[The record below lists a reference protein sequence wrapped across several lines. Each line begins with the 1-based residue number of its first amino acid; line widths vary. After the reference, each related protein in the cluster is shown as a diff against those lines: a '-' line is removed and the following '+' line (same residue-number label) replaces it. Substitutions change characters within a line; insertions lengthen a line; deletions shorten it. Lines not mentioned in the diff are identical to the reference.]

1 MEPVRIMRAMK
12 KRGYSGLFSS
22 LSFAAITYSSAAA
35 QPVCEPGQR
44 RIVGQVVDAA
54 TEAPLDVVRV
64 AAEASARPALTT
76 SDGRFLL
83 CEVGAGAIA
92 ITAERL
98 GYETLTVDVVAG
110 TANDPIRL
118 RLRPSPI
125 LLDGLEIVMDRF
137 KHRQRAVATVVRTYD
152 EAAFASSG
160 QWSAADFVA
169 SRSGIFTSPCAFG
182 RCVYYRGTLVPPAI
196 YLDER
201 PLPGG
206 WAQFESLPTSQLYMI
221 EVYRR
226 GTHVRAYSH
235 AFMERAAQTRLAP
248 LPITLSSR
256 VRATGC
262 ATRLLRGRGDAYS
275 GLSVDPPR
283 SACPPW
289 E

>member
-1 MEPVRIMRAMK
+1 MSRAMESPGC
-12 KRGYSGLFSS
+12 RGLFSS
-22 LSFAAITYSSAAA
+22 VLLAAIAFSSAAA

-64 AAEASARPALTT
+64 AAEVSARPVLTT

-83 CEVGAGAIA
+83 CDVGAGTIA

-110 TANDPIRL
+110 TASDPIRL
-118 RLRPSPI
+118 RLQPSPI
-125 LLDGLEIVMDRF
+125 LLEGLEIVMDRF
-137 KHRQRAVATVVRTYD
+137 KHRHRAVATVVRTYD

-160 QWSAADFVA
+160 HWSAADFVA
-169 SRSGIFTSPCAFG
+169 SRSGIFTMPCGFG
-182 RCVYYRGTLVPPAI
+182 RCVYYRGALVSPSV

-235 AFMERAAQTRLAP
+235 AFMERAAKTRLAP

-256 VRATGC
+256 VLPVGC
-262 ATRLLRGRGDAYS
+262 STRVIRGRGDAYS
-275 GLSVDPPR
+275 GWSVDPPR
-283 SACPPW
+283 FGCPP
-289 E
+289 

>member
-1 MEPVRIMRAMK
+1 MLRAMEK
-12 KRGYSGLFSS
+12 PGFPGLFSA
-22 LSFAAITYSSAAA
+22 LALAATTFSSAAA
-35 QPVCEPGQR
+35 QPVCEPGQP

-64 AAEASARPALTT
+64 AAEVSARPALTT

-83 CEVGAGAIA
+83 CEVGAGTMA

-110 TANDPIRL
+110 IGSDPVRL
-118 RLRPSPI
+118 RLQPSPI
-125 LLDGLEIVMDRF
+125 LLEGLEIVMDRF
-137 KHRQRAVATVVRTYD
+137 KSRHRAVATVVRTYD

-160 QWSAADFVA
+160 HWSAGDFVA
-169 SRSGIFTSPCAFG
+169 SRSGIFTTPCGFD
-182 RCVYYRGTLVPPAI
+182 RCVYYRGSLVRPSV

-206 WAQFESLPTSQLYMI
+206 WAQFESLPTSHLYMI

-226 GTHVRAYSH
+226 GTHVRAYSQ
-235 AFMERAAQTRLAP
+235 AFMERAAKTRLAP

-256 VRATGC
+256 VLPPGC
-262 ATRLLRGRGDAYS
+262 ATRVLRGRGDAYS
-275 GLSVDPPR
+275 GWSVDPPR
-283 SACPPW
+283 LGCPP
-289 E
+289 

>member
-1 MEPVRIMRAMK
+1 MLRAMK
-12 KRGYSGLFSS
+12 KPGFPMLSS
-22 LSFAAITYSSAAA
+22 ALPLAAITFSSAAA
-35 QPVCEPGQR
+35 QPVCEPGQP

-64 AAEASARPALTT
+64 AAGVSARPVLTT

-110 TANDPIRL
+110 IASDPIRL
-118 RLRPSPI
+118 RLQPSPI
-125 LLDGLEIVMDRF
+125 LLEGLEIVMDRF
-137 KHRQRAVATVVRTYD
+137 KSRHRAVATVVRTYD

-160 QWSAADFVA
+160 HWSAGDFVA
-169 SRSGIFTSPCAFG
+169 SRSGIFTTPCGFD
-182 RCVYYRGTLVPPAI
+182 RCVFYRGALVPPSV

-226 GTHVRAYSH
+226 GTHVRAYSR

-256 VRATGC
+256 VLPVGC
-262 ATRLLRGRGDAYS
+262 ATRVIRGRGDAYS
-275 GLSVDPPR
+275 GWSVDPPR
-283 SACPPW
+283 LGCPP
-289 E
+289 

>member
-1 MEPVRIMRAMK
+1 MESP
-12 KRGYSGLFSS
+12 GLPGLFAPVA
-22 LSFAAITYSSAAA
+22 LAAIIVSSAAA
-35 QPVCEPGQR
+35 QPVCEPDQR

-64 AAEASARPALTT
+64 AAEVSARPVLTT

-83 CEVGAGAIA
+83 CEIGAGTIA

-110 TANDPIRL
+110 TASDPIRL
-118 RLRPSPI
+118 RLQPSPI
-125 LLDGLEIVMDRF
+125 LLEGLEIVMDRF
-137 KHRQRAVATVVRTYD
+137 KHRHRAVATVVRTYD

-160 QWSAADFVA
+160 HWSAADFVA
-169 SRSGIFTSPCAFG
+169 SRSGIFTTPCGFD
-182 RCVYYRGTLVPPAI
+182 RCVFYRGSLVPPSV

-201 PLPGG
+201 LLPGG

-235 AFMERAAQTRLAP
+235 AFMERAAKTRLAP

-256 VRATGC
+256 VLPVGC
-262 ATRLLRGRGDAYS
+262 ATRVIRGRGDAYS
-275 GLSVDPPR
+275 GWTVDPPR
-283 SACPPW
+283 LGCPP
-289 E
+289 

>member
-1 MEPVRIMRAMK
+1 MLRTMK
-12 KRGYSGLFSS
+12 SPGFPGLFSS
-22 LSFAAITYSSAAA
+22 LSLAAITFSSAAA
-35 QPVCEPGQR
+35 QPVCEPDQSR
-44 RIVGQVVDAA
+44 VVGQVVDAA

-64 AAEASARPALTT
+64 ASGAAARPALTT

-83 CEVGAGAIA
+83 CEVGVGTIA

-110 TANDPIRL
+110 SANDPIRL
-118 RLRPSPI
+118 RLQPSPI
-125 LLDGLEIVMDRF
+125 LLEGLEVVMDRF
-137 KHRQRAVATVVRTYD
+137 RHRHRAVATVVRTYD

-160 QWSAADFVA
+160 HWSAADFVA
-169 SRSGIFTSPCAFG
+169 SRSGIFATPCGFD
-182 RCVYYRGTLVPPAI
+182 RCVYYRGTLARPSV
-196 YLDER
+196 YLDEV

-221 EVYRR
+221 EVYRG

-235 AFMERAAQTRLAP
+235 AFMERAAMTRLTP

-256 VRATGC
+256 VLPPGC

-275 GLSVDPPR
+275 RLSVDPPR
-283 SACPPW
+283 SVCPP
-289 E
+289 

>member
-1 MEPVRIMRAMK
+1 MLRAMESP
-12 KRGYSGLFSS
+12 GLPGLFAPVA
-22 LSFAAITYSSAAA
+22 LAAIIVSSAAA
-35 QPVCEPGQR
+35 QPVCEPDQR

-64 AAEASARPALTT
+64 AAEVSARPVLTT

-83 CEVGAGAIA
+83 CEIGAGTIA

-110 TANDPIRL
+110 TASDPIRL
-118 RLRPSPI
+118 RLQPSPI
-125 LLDGLEIVMDRF
+125 LLEGLEIVMDRF
-137 KHRQRAVATVVRTYD
+137 KHRHRAVATVVRTYD

-160 QWSAADFVA
+160 HWSAADFVA
-169 SRSGIFTSPCAFG
+169 SRSGIFTTPCGFD
-182 RCVYYRGTLVPPAI
+182 RCVFYRGSLVPPSV

-201 PLPGG
+201 LLPGG

-235 AFMERAAQTRLAP
+235 AFMERAAKTRLAP

-256 VRATGC
+256 VLPVGC
-262 ATRLLRGRGDAYS
+262 ATRVIRGRGDAYS
-275 GLSVDPPR
+275 GWTVDPPR
-283 SACPPW
+283 LGCPP
-289 E
+289 

>member
-1 MEPVRIMRAMK
+1 MPR
-12 KRGYSGLFSS
+12 LFSAMA
-22 LSFAAITYSSAAA
+22 LAAITSSSAAA
-35 QPVCEPGQR
+35 QPVCEPGQP
-44 RIVGQVVDAA
+44 RIVGHVVDAA

-64 AAEASARPALTT
+64 AAEASARPVLTT

-83 CEVGAGAIA
+83 CEVGAGTIA

-110 TANDPIRL
+110 IASDPIRL
-118 RLRPSPI
+118 RLQPSPI
-125 LLDGLEIVMDRF
+125 LLEGLEIVMDRF
-137 KHRQRAVATVVRTYD
+137 KSRHRAVATVVRTYD

-160 QWSAADFVA
+160 HWSAGDFVA
-169 SRSGIFTSPCAFG
+169 SRSGIFTTPCGFD
-182 RCVYYRGTLVPPAI
+182 RCVYYRGTLVRPSV

-226 GTHVRAYSH
+226 GTHVRAYSQ
-235 AFMERAAQTRLAP
+235 AFMERAAKTRLAP

-256 VRATGC
+256 VLPVGC
-262 ATRLLRGRGDAYS
+262 ATRVIRGRGDAYS
-275 GLSVDPPR
+275 GWSVDPPKLG
-283 SACPPW
+283 CPP
-289 E
+289 

>member
-1 MEPVRIMRAMK
+1 MLRAK
-12 KRGYSGLFSS
+12 ESPGLSGLFSS
-22 LSFAAITYSSAAA
+22 VALAAMTVSSAAA
-35 QPVCEPGQR
+35 QPVCEPGQP

-64 AAEASARPALTT
+64 AAEVSARPALTT

-83 CEVGAGAIA
+83 CEVGAGTIA

-110 TANDPIRL
+110 TASDPIRL
-118 RLRPSPI
+118 RLQPSPI
-125 LLDGLEIVMDRF
+125 LLEGLEIVMDRF
-137 KHRQRAVATVVRTYD
+137 KHRHRAVATVVRTYD

-160 QWSAADFVA
+160 HWSAGDFVA
-169 SRSGIFTSPCAFG
+169 TRSGIFTTPCGLG
-182 RCVYYRGTLVPPAI
+182 RCVYYRGTLVLPSV

-235 AFMERAAQTRLAP
+235 AFMERAAKTRLAP

-256 VRATGC
+256 VLPPGC
-262 ATRLLRGRGDAYS
+262 ATRVLRGRADAYS
-275 GLSVDPPR
+275 GWSVDPPR
-283 SACPPW
+283 LGCPP
-289 E
+289 